1 VGMKGPFS
9 STAGRTAA
17 TKARLDTLYPEP
29 PLQLASPP
37 RTPLILTSLSFPP
50 LPGSYQGFAT
60 AIGEKIVLLQ
70 PEGSNRSSEGQGL
83 LPSTQELAISR
94 PGEQW
99 EEELWGS
106 VVPT

>member
-1 VGMKGPFS
+1 
-9 STAGRTAA
+9 
-17 TKARLDTLYPEP
+17 
-29 PLQLASPP
+29 
-37 RTPLILTSLSFPP
+37 
-50 LPGSYQGFAT
+50 
-60 AIGEKIVLLQ
+60 VLLQ